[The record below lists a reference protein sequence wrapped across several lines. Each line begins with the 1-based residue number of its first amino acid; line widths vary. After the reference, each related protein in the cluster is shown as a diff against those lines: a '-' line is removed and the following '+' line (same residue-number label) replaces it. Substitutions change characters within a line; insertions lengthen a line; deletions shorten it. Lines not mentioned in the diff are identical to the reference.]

1 MRGSQ
6 WRPLDPTG
14 RAVTGI
20 LVIAAL
26 AFAAYVYRFD
36 PDVLNRHDGLDQA
49 KVDPRPPISS
59 EINRMLGTQ
68 VATSGSQQ

>member
-6 WRPLDPTG
+6 WRPMDQTS
-14 RAVTGI
+14 RIVTGI

-26 AFAAYVYRFD
+26 AFVAFKYQYD
-36 PDVLNRHDGLDQA
+36 PDLLDRHDGLDQA

-59 EINRMLGTQ
+59 QINRMLGTQ
-68 VATSGSQQ
+68 VATSGSQ

>member
-6 WRPLDPTG
+6 WRPMDSTN
-14 RAVTGI
+14 RALTWI

-26 AFAAYVYRFD
+26 AFAAYTYRFD
-36 PDVLNRHDGLDQA
+36 PDVLNRRGGLDQA

>member
-6 WRPLDPTG
+6 WRPMDPTG
-14 RAVTGI
+14 RIVTGV

-26 AFAAYVYRFD
+26 AFAFFKYQYD

-68 VATSGSQQ
+68 IATTGSQ

>member
-6 WRPLDPTG
+6 WRPMDQTSRIL
-14 RAVTGI
+14 TGI

-26 AFAAYVYRFD
+26 AFIAFEYRYD
-36 PDVLNRHDGLDQA
+36 LNVLDRHDGLDQA

-68 VATSGSQQ
+68 VATSGSQ